1 MLVKGLKKISNLSII
16 LLKECD
22 FMAEK
27 RIQKVFYYSNK
38 IAKSIIEG
46 LLDDEAEVTNRSTSY
61 LIEQHILRDF
71 LPENETVSKWIQMMY
86 AKDDK
91 DKPVSDLQDTMIAV
105 FSYMAA
111 GVDNKS
117 KNEGGKPLVDFA
129 YKNKCLYQHQSKHYD
144 KSELPYY
151 HSQLGYVIER
161 IEMMQK
167 GIIDETLEEAE
178 RKAKLD
184 FDIRELKRIHEEDE
198 ITDDSLSFVYMM
210 ILDNWDMLFNWTYTY
225 RLLTGMARIQTWED
239 SAETRMNLVSLLNDF
254 AKNINKEV

>member
-1 MLVKGLKKISNLSII
+1 
-16 LLKECD
+16 
-22 FMAEK
+22 MAEK

-38 IAKSIIEG
+38 IAKAIIEG

-71 LPENETVSKWIQMMY
+71 LPENETVSKWIQMLY
-86 AKDDK
+86 AKDEK

-111 GVDNKS
+111 GVDGKA
-117 KNEGGKPLVDFA
+117 KNENGKTLVDFS
-129 YKNKCLYQHQSKHYD
+129 YKNKCLYQHQSNNYNT
-144 KSELPYY
+144 SELPYY

-161 IEMMQK
+161 IEMLQK
-167 GIIDETLEEAE
+167 AIVDETAEEAE

-184 FDIRELKRIHEEDE
+184 FDIRELKRIHDEDE

-210 ILDNWDMLFNWTYTY
+210 ILENWDMLFNWTYTY
-225 RLLTGMARIQTWED
+225 RLLTVMARIQKWED
-239 SAETRMNLVSLLNDF
+239 TAETRMSLVRLLNDF
-254 AKNINKEV
+254 ANNMKEV

>member
-1 MLVKGLKKISNLSII
+1 
-16 LLKECD
+16 
-22 FMAEK
+22 MAEK
-27 RIQKVFYYSNK
+27 RIQKVFYYSSK
-38 IAKSIIEG
+38 VAKSIIEG
-46 LLDDEAEVTNRSTSY
+46 LLEDEAEVTNRSSSY

-71 LPENETVSKWIQMMY
+71 LPENETVSVWIQRLY
-86 AKDDK
+86 AKDEK
-91 DKPVSDLQDTMIAV
+91 DKPIGSLQDTMVSV

-111 GVDNKS
+111 GVDS
-117 KNEGGKPLVDFA
+117 KAKDDTGKILVEYA
-129 YKNKCLYQHQSKHYD
+129 YKNKCLYQHQSKDYD
-144 KSELPYY
+144 KTELPYY
-151 HSQLGYVIER
+151 HNQLGYVIER

-167 GIIDETLEEAE
+167 GIIAETSEEAE

-210 ILDNWDMLFNWTYTY
+210 IIDNWDMLFNWTYTY

-239 SAETRMNLVSLLNDF
+239 SAETRMNLVKLLNDF